1 MTFSIVAVDQENKE
15 LGFAI
20 ASCFWNAGQMELALA
35 G

>member
-1 MTFSIVAVDQENKE
+1 MTLSIVAVNQEKKE
-15 LGFAI
+15 LNFAI